1 MTQTI
6 STPDL
11 AKQLGNPG
19 FSVIDVRPMAA
30 YNGWPLLGEARGGHI
45 PGAIALPL
53 SWTDDI
59 EDTNLKTLLQSKGLT
74 A

>member
-6 STPDL
+6 STSEL
-11 AKQLGNPG
+11 VKQLENPG
-19 FSVIDVRPMAA
+19 FSVMDVRPIAA
-30 YNGWPLLGEARGGHI
+30 YNGWPLLGETRGGHI
-45 PGAIALPL
+45 PGSISLPL